1 MIRLPIFDLRI
12 TTRGKA
18 ERSEANYVNI
28 MKKILVTGA
37 NGQLGSELKEL
48 ASQYA
53 QFEWVF
59 ADRSVLDL
67 SDLESISN
75 TLDGIQPHIIINCA
89 AYTAVDRAE
98 METELADVLNH
109 QAVAVLARWAQFNE
123 CQLLHI
129 STDYVF
135 DGNSSAALTEEATT
149 APINVYGQTKLAGEH
164 ACLRE
169 NPNAIVIRTSW
180 VYSRFGN
187 NFVKTMS
194 RLMQER
200 DSLNV
205 VNDQIGSP
213 TYAAD
218 LAQAILT
225 IITHPN
231 WRSGIYHY
239 SNEGEISWYEFA
251 LAIQQIGGWD
261 CAISGI
267 PSSNYPT
274 PAQRPH
280 YSLLDKSKIATTFGV
295 VVPEYRESLERCMK
309 A

>member
-1 MIRLPIFDLRI
+1 
-12 TTRGKA
+12 
-18 ERSEANYVNI
+18 
-28 MKKILVTGA
+28 
-37 NGQLGSELKEL
+37 LKEI
-48 ASQYA
+48 ASDYS

-67 SDLESISN
+67 SDLGSISN
-75 TLDGIQPHIIINCA
+75 VLDTIQPQIIINCA
-89 AYTAVDRAE
+89 AYTAVDKAE
-98 METELADVLNH
+98 TETELADVLNH
-109 QAVAVLARWAQFNE
+109 KAVDVLAQWIQSNGS
-123 CQLLHI
+123 QLIHV

-135 DGNSSAALTEEATT
+135 DGNSNMALTEEAPTG
-149 APINVYGQTKLAGEH
+149 PINVYGKTKLAGEQ

-169 NPNAIVIRTSW
+169 NPNAIVVRTSW

-194 RLMQER
+194 KLMQER
-200 DSLNV
+200 DSLTI

-225 IITHPN
+225 IITHSN
-231 WRSGIYHY
+231 WQAGIYHF

-251 LAIQQIGGWD
+251 LAIREIGGFN
-261 CAISGI
+261 CALSGI
-267 PSSNYPT
+267 PSSDYPK

-280 YSLLDKSKIATTFGV
+280 YSLLDKSKIKNTFGV
-295 VVPEYRESLERCMK
+295 IVPGYRESLEKCMK

>member
-1 MIRLPIFDLRI
+1 
-12 TTRGKA
+12 
-18 ERSEANYVNI
+18 

-48 ASQYA
+48 SSHYS

-67 SDLESISN
+67 SDLTSISKVLE
-75 TLDGIQPHIIINCA
+75 TIQPQIIINCA
-89 AYTAVDRAE
+89 AYTAVDKAE
-98 METELADVLNH
+98 TETELAEVLNH
-109 QAVAVLARWAQFNE
+109 QAVGVMAQWSANHD
-123 CQLLHI
+123 CRLIHV

-135 DGNSSAALTEEATT
+135 DGNSNVALTEEAPTG
-149 APINVYGQTKLAGEH
+149 PINVYGQTKLAGEQ

-169 NPNAIVIRTSW
+169 NPNAIVVRTSW

-225 IITHPN
+225 IITNSH
-231 WRSGIYHY
+231 WQAGIYHF

-251 LAIQQIGGWD
+251 LAIQEIGGFD
-261 CAISGI
+261 CALSGI
-267 PSSNYPT
+267 PSSDYPT

-280 YSLLDKSKIATTFGV
+280 YSLLDKSKITTTFGV
-295 VVPEYRESLERCMK
+295 VVPGYRESLERCMGLLRID
-309 A
+309 AN

>member
-1 MIRLPIFDLRI
+1 
-12 TTRGKA
+12 
-18 ERSEANYVNI
+18 

-48 ASQYA
+48 SSHYS

-67 SDLESISN
+67 SNLASISKL
-75 TLDGIQPHIIINCA
+75 LDTIQPQIIINCA
-89 AYTAVDRAE
+89 AYTAVDKAE
-98 METELADVLNH
+98 TETELAEVLNH
-109 QAVAVLARWAQFNE
+109 QAVGVLSQWSANHDCR
-123 CQLLHI
+123 LVHV

-135 DGNSSAALTEEATT
+135 DGNSSTALNEEAPTG
-149 APINVYGQTKLAGEH
+149 PINVYGQTKLAGEQ

-169 NPNAIVIRTSW
+169 NPDAIVVRTSW

-187 NFVKTMS
+187 NFVKMMA

-200 DSLNV
+200 ESLNV

-225 IITHPN
+225 IITHPH
-231 WRSGIYHY
+231 WQAGIYHF

-251 LAIQQIGGWD
+251 VAIQEIGGFD
-261 CAISGI
+261 CALSGI
-267 PSSNYPT
+267 PSSDYPT

-280 YSLLDKSKIATTFGV
+280 YSLLDKSKITTTFGV
-295 VVPEYRESLERCMK
+295 EVPGYRESLERCMGMLRIDTN
-309 A
+309 

>member
-1 MIRLPIFDLRI
+1 
-12 TTRGKA
+12 
-18 ERSEANYVNI
+18 

-37 NGQLGSELKEL
+37 TGQVGSELKVL
-48 ASQYA
+48 APWYSQLD
-53 QFEWVF
+53 WVF

-67 SDLESISN
+67 SNLKVISQV
-75 TLDGIQPHIIINCA
+75 LDEIQPQIIINCA
-89 AYTAVDRAE
+89 AYTAVDKAE
-98 METELADVLNH
+98 TETELADILNH
-109 QAVAVLARWAQFNE
+109 QAVAVLAQWSHSNG
-123 CQLLHI
+123 CQLIHI

-135 DGNSSAALTEEATT
+135 DGNSSAPLNEEAATG
-149 APINVYGQTKLAGEH
+149 PINVYGQTKWAGEQ

-180 VYSRFGN
+180 VYSSFGA

-218 LAQAILT
+218 LAEAIVT
-225 IITHPN
+225 IIIHPN
-231 WRSGIYHY
+231 WQAGIYHY

-251 LAIQQIGGWD
+251 KAIQEIGGFD
-261 CAISGI
+261 CQITGI
-267 PSSNYPT
+267 PSAEYPT
-274 PAQRPH
+274 PARRPK

-295 VVPEYRESLERCMK
+295 AVPEYRDSLKKCM
-309 A
+309 ALIRVNS

>member
-1 MIRLPIFDLRI
+1 
-12 TTRGKA
+12 
-18 ERSEANYVNI
+18 

-37 NGQLGSELKEL
+37 TGQLGSELKVL
-48 ASQYA
+48 APRYSQLD
-53 QFEWVF
+53 WVF

-67 SDLESISN
+67 SNLKVISQV
-75 TLDGIQPHIIINCA
+75 LDEIQPQIIINCA
-89 AYTAVDRAE
+89 AYTAVDKAE
-98 METELADVLNH
+98 SETELADILNH
-109 QAVAVLARWAQFNE
+109 QAVAVLAQWSHSNGCQF
-123 CQLLHI
+123 LHI

-135 DGNSSAALTEEATT
+135 DGNSSAPLNEEAATG
-149 APINVYGQTKLAGEH
+149 PINVYGQTKLAGEQ

-180 VYSRFGN
+180 VYSAFGA

-200 DSLNV
+200 NSLNV

-218 LAQAILT
+218 LAEAIVT
-225 IITHPN
+225 IIIHPN
-231 WRSGIYHY
+231 WQAGIYHY

-251 LAIQQIGGWD
+251 QAIQEIGGFD
-261 CAISGI
+261 CQITGI
-267 PSSNYPT
+267 PSTDYPT
-274 PAQRPH
+274 PARRPK

-295 VVPEYRESLERCMK
+295 VVPGYRESLERCMN

>member
-1 MIRLPIFDLRI
+1 
-12 TTRGKA
+12 
-18 ERSEANYVNI
+18 
-28 MKKILVTGA
+28 MKKILLTGA

-48 ASQYA
+48 SSHYS

-67 SDLESISN
+67 SDLASISN
-75 TLDGIQPHIIINCA
+75 VLNRIQPQIIINCA
-89 AYTAVDRAE
+89 AYTAVDKAE
-98 METELADVLNH
+98 SESELADTLNH
-109 QAVAVLARWAQFNE
+109 KAVGVLAQWTQSHSV
-123 CQLLHI
+123 QLLHV

-135 DGNSSAALTEEATT
+135 DGNSSTALTENASTG
-149 APINVYGQTKLAGEH
+149 PINVYGQTKLAGEQ
-164 ACLRE
+164 ACLSE

-225 IITHPN
+225 IITNPN
-231 WRSGIYHY
+231 WQSGIYHF

-267 PSSNYPT
+267 PSSDYPT

-280 YSLLDKSKIATTFGV
+280 YSLLDKSKITTTFGV
-295 VVPEYRESLERCMK
+295 VVRDYRESLEKCMK
-309 A
+309 LIRLNSCN

>member
-1 MIRLPIFDLRI
+1 VD
-12 TTRGKA
+12 KA
-18 ERSEANYVNI
+18 E
-28 MKKILVTGA
+28 T
-37 NGQLGSELKEL
+37 
-48 ASQYA
+48 
-53 QFEWVF
+53 
-59 ADRSVLDL
+59 
-67 SDLESISN
+67 
-75 TLDGIQPHIIINCA
+75 
-89 AYTAVDRAE
+89 
-98 METELADVLNH
+98 ETELADILNH
-109 QAVAVLARWAQFNE
+109 QAVAILAQWTQTHSA
-123 CQLLHI
+123 QLLHV

-135 DGNSSAALTEEATT
+135 DGNSSTALTEEAPTG
-149 APINVYGQTKLAGEH
+149 PINMYGQTKLAGEQ
-164 ACLRE
+164 ACLRN

-225 IITHPN
+225 IITHPH
-231 WRSGIYHY
+231 RQAGIYNY

-251 LAIQQIGGWD
+251 LAIQAIGGWD

-267 PSSNYPT
+267 PSSDYPT

-280 YSLLDKSKIATTFGV
+280 YSLLDKSKITTTFGV
-295 VVPEYRESLERCMK
+295 VVPDYRKSLEKCMK

>member
-1 MIRLPIFDLRI
+1 
-12 TTRGKA
+12 
-18 ERSEANYVNI
+18 

-48 ASQYA
+48 SSHYS

-59 ADRSVLDL
+59 ADRTVLDL
-67 SDLESISN
+67 SDLNSISN
-75 TLDGIQPHIIINCA
+75 TLDVTQPQFIINCA
-89 AYTAVDRAE
+89 AYTAVDKA
-98 METELADVLNH
+98 ETETVLADVLNH
-109 QAVAVLARWAQFNE
+109 QAVAVMAQWSAAND
-123 CQLLHI
+123 CRLVHI

-135 DGNSSAALTEEATT
+135 DGNSSTALTEEAPTG
-149 APINVYGQTKLAGEH
+149 PINVYGQTKLAGEL
-164 ACLRE
+164 ACMRE
-169 NPNAIVIRTSW
+169 NPEAIVIRTSW
-180 VYSRFGN
+180 VYSGFGN

-200 DSLNV
+200 DQLSV

-231 WRSGIYHY
+231 WQAGIYHF

-251 LAIQQIGGWD
+251 LAIQEIGGFN
-261 CAISGI
+261 CAVSGI
-267 PSSNYPT
+267 PSSDYPT

-280 YSLLDKSKIATTFGV
+280 YSLLDKSKIKNTFGV
-295 VVPEYRESLERCMK
+295 VVPDYRESLKTCIELIRINSCN
-309 A
+309 

>member
-1 MIRLPIFDLRI
+1 M
-12 TTRGKA
+12 
-18 ERSEANYVNI
+18 N
-28 MKKILVTGA
+28 KKILVTGA
-37 NGQLGSELKEL
+37 NGQMGSELKVL
-48 ASQYA
+48 AFQYA

-67 SDLESISN
+67 SDLASISKV
-75 TLDGIQPHIIINCA
+75 LDGIQPHIIINCA

-98 METELADVLNH
+98 TETELADVLNH
-109 QAVAVLARWAQFNE
+109 QAVAVLAQWTKFNG
-123 CQLLHI
+123 CQLVHV

-135 DGNSSAALTEEATT
+135 DGNSSVALTEEASTG
-149 APINVYGQTKLAGEH
+149 PINVYGRTKLAGER

-169 NPNAIVIRTSW
+169 NPEAIVIRTSW

-218 LAQAILT
+218 LAQAIMT

-231 WRSGIYHY
+231 WQGGIYHF

-251 LAIQQIGGWD
+251 LAIREIGGFD
-261 CAISGI
+261 CVVSGI
-267 PSSNYPT
+267 PSSDYPT
-274 PAQRPH
+274 PARRPH
-280 YSLLDKSKIATTFGV
+280 YSLLDKSKITTTFGV
-295 VVPEYRESLERCMK
+295 VVPGYRESLERCMK
-309 A
+309 